1 MAVHGEVNHSSF
13 YNDEEGSY
21 YYGNSNIRRSI
32 FMGNFIYAISS
43 EGVTATN
50 LTTMEESASI
60 ELVFEEQC
68 YYCDAAFASTTSDE
82 ETRTEESSDGEDAPE
97 RS

>member
-1 MAVHGEVNHSSF
+1 
-13 YNDEEGSY
+13 
-21 YYGNSNIRRSI
+21 
-32 FMGNFIYAISS
+32 
-43 EGVTATN
+43 
-50 LTTMEESASI
+50 MEESASI

-68 YYCDAAFASTTSDE
+68 YSCDAAVASTTSDE